1 MSEEGKKDLW
11 DEWLSDLQYKL
22 TEINL
27 DQKGNLLPIN
37 KVQLGFVVHCCPS
50 KHNKWDINTT
60 DETKNFNKVQCFVVS
75 TLKKVFDRS
84 PFTCEFGRYCSVL
97 NPVVTVSCE
106 QKGYQKH
113 FKLLPNKLMKLN
125 ILLLSQCD
133 AGMDF
138 TSFCNYKF
146 KKFRE
151 EFENSRKKVV
161 D

>member
-1 MSEEGKKDLW
+1 MSGEGKKDLW

-37 KVQLGFVVHCCPS
+37 KVQLDFVVHCCPS
-50 KHNKWDINTT
+50 KRNKRDINTT

-84 PFTCEFGRYCSVL
+84 PFTCEFCRCYSVL
-97 NPVVTVSCE
+97 NPVVTVSYE

-113 FKLLPNKLMKLN
+113 FKLLPN
-125 ILLLSQCD
+125 
-133 AGMDF
+133 
-138 TSFCNYKF
+138 
-146 KKFRE
+146 
-151 EFENSRKKVV
+151 
-161 D
+161 